1 MTQVII
7 IYTPFLISIFKQYYC
22 FFKKYKISCCLIT
35 PYEYTMGQFKN
46 AVLFSTYYV
55 LNSIYQQLRHEYI
68 LLQVEQ
74 YVRHFTP
81 DYLQCCH
88 KACLTVEY
96 SSHNS
101 HLYMSRNHIIYSPL
115 VYYDFLKISTTNTY
129 SKKYDIGF
137 YGSKSE
143 RRQNILNKL
152 SEHFTIL
159 IMDYFHI
166 MDNTTVEQ
174 LSQCRLAMN
183 IHYESHPAILET
195 ARLNELIITKIP
207 IISENSR
214 GIDLLNNNYDSFI
227 TYIDIIEDDLSNIQ
241 PVISQITSALT
252 NLSEY
257 NPNYEQLETH
267 SDQAFKLI
275 LAKMRQVNI
284 INI

>member
-7 IYTPFLISIFKQYYC
+7 IYTPFFISIFKQYYC

-35 PYEYTMGQFKN
+35 PDEYTMGQFKN

-55 LNSIYQQLRHEYI
+55 LSSMPHLRHKYM

-74 YVRHFTP
+74 YFDHFTP
-81 DYLQCCH
+81 DYLQWCH
-88 KACLTVEY
+88 EACLTVEY

-101 HLYMSRNHIIYSPL
+101 HLYNMSHDHIIYSPL
-115 VYYDFLKISTTNTY
+115 VYYDFLKISTAKTY

-137 YGSKSE
+137 YGTNSE
-143 RRQNILNKL
+143 RRKNILNKL

-159 IMDYFHI
+159 IIDDFHI

-183 IHYESHPAILET
+183 IHYKSHPAILET
-195 ARLNELIITKIP
+195 ARLNELIITKMP
-207 IISENSR
+207 IISENAR
-214 GIDLLNNNYDSFI
+214 GGDLLNNNYDSFV